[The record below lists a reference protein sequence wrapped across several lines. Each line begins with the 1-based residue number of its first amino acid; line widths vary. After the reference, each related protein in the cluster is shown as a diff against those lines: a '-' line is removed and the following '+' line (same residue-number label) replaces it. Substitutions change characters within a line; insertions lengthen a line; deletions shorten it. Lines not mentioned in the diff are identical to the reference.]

1 MPVKKFRPIT
11 PSLRFKTVSDFAE
24 ITRDYPEKSLVEP
37 LRRTGGRNNQGQVT
51 AWQKGGGHKRA
62 FRRIDFKRDKVGI
75 PAKVVSIEYNSNFQP
90 GERKVM
96 PYQQGYTGA
105 YILTIEG
112 LCSLDA
118 RGGSK
123 VSITCKTSAT
133 EFKKHYLGVSD
144 NVTYFI
150 EQMDAAPASVFH
162 YRVTFN
168 PSAMVPDIRLA
179 K

>member
-1 MPVKKFRPIT
+1 MKKTMTIAAVLLALAGCDKPADVASANLSQAADNF
-11 PSLRFKTVSDFAE
+11 E
-24 ITRDYPEKSLVEP
+24 IN
-37 LRRTGGRNNQGQVT
+37 RRVVFYN
-51 AWQKGGGHKRA
+51 
-62 FRRIDFKRDKVGI
+62 GI
-75 PAKVVSIEYNSNFQP
+75 
-90 GERKVM
+90 
-96 PYQQGYTGA
+96 TGA

-118 RGGSK
+118 SDARK
-123 VSITCKTSAT
+123 VSITCKTGAK

-150 EQMDAAPASVFH
+150 EQLDAAPANVFH

-179 K
+179 KS